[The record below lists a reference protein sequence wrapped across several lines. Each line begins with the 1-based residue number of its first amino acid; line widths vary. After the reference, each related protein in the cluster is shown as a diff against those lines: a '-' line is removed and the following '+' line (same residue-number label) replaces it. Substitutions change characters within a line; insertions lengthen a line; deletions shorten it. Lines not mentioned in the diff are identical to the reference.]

1 MRKPGAYQLDPA
13 TTAVG
18 AMTLAGGFTEKASQ
32 TQVKLTRRL
41 PSGVEQTTIL
51 DLSGAD
57 PKSRELLLKD
67 GDILLVPAGN
77 TFYVLGEVRKPGAYQ
92 LDQATSAIQGVAMA
106 GGFTERA
113 APNRTKIIRTH
124 VDGRQETIVVDLNEV
139 VKRGRKEKDLPI
151 LANDVIVVPES
162 FF

>member
-1 MRKPGAYQLDPA
+1 
-13 TTAVG
+13 
-18 AMTLAGGFTEKASQ
+18 
-32 TQVKLTRRL
+32 
-41 PSGVEQTTIL
+41 
-51 DLSGAD
+51 
-57 PKSRELLLKD
+57 
-67 GDILLVPAGN
+67 
-77 TFYVLGEVRKPGAYQ
+77 
-92 LDQATSAIQGVAMA
+92 MA